1 MQIFVYIST
10 HRCSVPA
17 LATETLLQAGN
28 SVICKEETIPS
39 SFSAFVY
46 FCLFVS
52 GGQWFWLSGRPL
64 NLDREE
70 QRKGGEG
77 GLGGQRPVEG
87 RIVGTEGGQGGGWSN
102 SIWGELGGE
111 DGGKEEER

>member
-1 MQIFVYIST
+1 MYYST
-10 HRCSVPA
+10 QHKYTLHYVNIHVNSV
-17 LATETLLQAGN
+17 TETEQKQQRACN
-28 SVICKEETIPS
+28 SVISKTIPS
-39 SFSAFVY
+39 FFSAFVY

-77 GLGGQRPVEG
+77 RVVWVARGQ
-87 RIVGTEGGQGGGWSN
+87 
-102 SIWGELGGE
+102 
-111 DGGKEEER
+111 